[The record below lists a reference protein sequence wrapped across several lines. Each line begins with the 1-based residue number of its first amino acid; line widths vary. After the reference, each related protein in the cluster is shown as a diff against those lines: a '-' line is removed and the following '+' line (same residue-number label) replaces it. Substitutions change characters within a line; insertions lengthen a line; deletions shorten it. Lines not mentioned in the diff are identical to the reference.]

1 MASLLRELPW
11 IMNGFNE
18 ASIKHHLSIRN
29 EVNYSVLES
38 FLHSFENHLIINVKK
53 QKNEETYFQ

>member
-38 FLHSFENHLIINVKK
+38 FLHSFVNHPSINVKK
-53 QKNEETYFQ
+53 QKN

>member
-11 IMNGFNE
+11 IMNGS
-18 ASIKHHLSIRN
+18 SIKHHLSIRN

-38 FLHSFENHLIINVKK
+38 FLLSFENHLIINVKK